1 MTGKVKLFWCL
12 YGIVL
17 IFLFVLS
24 STDWIIKEE
33 KSEIYPISV
42 IIEDTA
48 DDNYVNFRKG
58 MERAALELNAD
69 VSFITLYEQGNREQ
83 QRELILREQQDGSRA
98 LIVTPVTMEMIAQM
112 QEENLITVPL
122 VLVNAEMTDIVKR
135 EDTGWIAFDY
145 YGMGRTLGE
154 AILGEQP
161 SCRTVWLLG
170 RGNPNLA
177 SRSFSEGARDALKS
191 EGCELLS
198 FVWQSEEDL
207 SRIFEKLTEDRTQ
220 RAVIV
225 ATDPE
230 SLIKTAQFLA
240 DADETAEWIGGL
252 YGRGNTV
259 PILNYLDRGLIQ
271 GLCITDDFSAGYLS
285 VKTAVELA
293 DKHYVPERGYLESCY
308 IQREDLRNEKYEKLL
323 YPIE

>member
-12 YGIVL
+12 YGVVL

-33 KSEIYPISV
+33 KAEIYPISV
-42 IIEDTA
+42 IIEDTV
-48 DDNYVNFRKG
+48 DDNYVNFKKG

-69 VSFITLYEQGNREQ
+69 VSFITLYEQGNLEQ
-83 QRELILREQQDGSRA
+83 QMELILREQQDGSRA
-98 LIVTPVTMEMIAQM
+98 LIVTPVAVEQIAGM
-112 QEENLITVPL
+112 QEENQVTVPL
-122 VLVNAEMTDIVKR
+122 VLVNAEIGDITER
-135 EDTGWIAFDY
+135 ENTGWISFDY
-145 YGMGRTLGE
+145 YGMGGALGE
-154 AILGEQP
+154 AIPEEQP
-161 SCRTVWLLG
+161 SGQPVCLLG
-170 RGNPNLA
+170 CEISNLA
-177 SRSFSEGARDALKS
+177 SQSFSEGVRDAMESDGWKI
-191 EGCELLS
+191 LS
-198 FVWQSEEDL
+198 SSWQSEEEL
-207 SRIFEKLTEDRTQ
+207 GQIFEKMTEGWTQ
-220 RAVIV
+220 SIVIV

-240 DADETAEWIGGL
+240 DADEAAEWIGGL

-293 DKHYVPERGYLESCY
+293 DNHRLPGQEYLESFY
-308 IQREDLRNEKYEKLL
+308 IQREDLRNERYEKLL